1 MEQPATLFRKQVIEN
16 QRDSVWGEVVIKTP
30 LSATVFTVAAA
41 SICIAAFAFLMTND
55 YARKQRVQGYITS
68 SLGVIRVY
76 PPQMGYFSEIFVTEQ
91 EYVKEGQILAVV
103 TTPQTSAAG
112 DAILPGQIAEIERQI
127 TTITQQIATARSLAE
142 LEREQLHSSK
152 LRLASE
158 RGLKAKQAS
167 ILTDRLQLSTNR
179 QRRAATLRE
188 KKLLSESEFENTL
201 EDHLRE
207 QEQHQQFLI
216 ELAKMDEALSNMRH
230 QIAQIEKV
238 TTEKVLSFEVQLS
251 NLRSQR
257 LELSGSHAIQI
268 IAPVSG
274 TVTGIQAQPGESVR
288 IGKPVASI
296 LPEGQQ
302 FVAHL
307 YVPSHAIGQVNLQ
320 QPVRLKFSA
329 FPYQKY
335 GIYHGHIAEVTRT
348 VFRENEVDALVAIGE
363 PSYRVTVLLD
373 KQYVEA
379 YNKTFDLQAG
389 LTLDADIVY
398 DERSLISWLLDPIYR
413 IKG

>member
-1 MEQPATLFRKQVIEN
+1 
-16 QRDSVWGEVVIKTP
+16 
-30 LSATVFTVAAA
+30 
-41 SICIAAFAFLMTND
+41 
-55 YARKQRVQGYITS
+55 
-68 SLGVIRVY
+68 
-76 PPQMGYFSEIFVTEQ
+76 
-91 EYVKEGQILAVV
+91 
-103 TTPQTSAAG
+103 
-112 DAILPGQIAEIERQI
+112 
-127 TTITQQIATARSLAE
+127 RS
-142 LEREQLHSSK
+142 
-152 LRLASE
+152 
-158 RGLKAKQAS
+158 
-167 ILTDRLQLSTNR
+167 RLQLSTNR

-216 ELAKMDEALSNMRH
+216 ELAKMDEALINMRH

-329 FPYQKY
+329 FP
-335 GIYHGHIAEVTRT
+335 
-348 VFRENEVDALVAIGE
+348 
-363 PSYRVTVLLD
+363 
-373 KQYVEA
+373 
-379 YNKTFDLQAG
+379 
-389 LTLDADIVY
+389 
-398 DERSLISWLLDPIYR
+398 
-413 IKG
+413 